1 MKTLSPTKAR
11 IKKIKAVI
19 NRFYGHGGAEDCIR
33 MLKQIGY
40 DVSYQT
46 IMRYAAKMGIRR
58 LRKNEALVGDRSL
71 IGSTPAEVVAA
82 VGKTG
87 IEVKLFPENH
97 NPLLATMDIA
107 NWGKQRVIQAKHIDW
122 LHNGDFLCFRCNK
135 VRDKSR
141 RRQSNTTCSVCK
153 SCYNKQR
160 KNYRKNNEHAFK
172 RANAQSYLNSVISG
186 KLLAKRGSVAYKMF
200 GATRE
205 ELISHIENQFEDGWN
220 WENRGDVWEIDH
232 IRPYSSF
239 DLTDDKQYREC
250 CNYKNIRPLSVKENR
265 GRTPRV
271 KRTKKL

>member
-1 MKTLSPTKAR
+1 MMIHPPISPACSDVDFVAVSVR
-11 IKKIKAVI
+11 PGAVIKK
-19 NRFYGHGGAEDCIR
+19 
-33 MLKQIGY
+33 
-40 DVSYQT
+40 
-46 IMRYAAKMGIRR
+46 AA
-58 LRKNEALVGDRSL
+58 S
-71 IGSTPAEVVAA
+71 AA
-82 VGKTG
+82 
-87 IEVKLFPENH
+87 FPE
-97 NPLLATMDIA
+97 
-107 NWGKQRVIQAKHIDW
+107 G
-122 LHNGDFLCFRCNK
+122 FSS
-135 VRDKSR
+135 RDSVGHKR
-141 RRQSNTTCSVCK
+141 GPTT
-153 SCYNKQR
+153 

>member
-1 MKTLSPTKAR
+1 MKTLSPTKVR
-11 IKKIKAVI
+11 KKKIEAVI
-19 NRFYGHGGAEDCIR
+19 KRFYPHGGADECLRI
-33 MLKQIGY
+33 LKQIGY
-40 DVSYQT
+40 DLARPT
-46 IMRYAAKMGIRR
+46 IFGYAQKMGIRKLCR
-58 LRKNEALVGDRSL
+58 NEALVGERGL
-71 IGSTPAEVVAA
+71 IGNTPAEVVAA
-82 VGKTG
+82 VDKAG

-97 NPLLATMDIA
+97 DPLLATMDA
-107 NWGKQRVIQAKHIDW
+107 KNWGNQRMVPTKHIDW

-160 KNYRKNNEHAFK
+160 NDYRKNNEQAFNRSK
-172 RANAQSYLNSVISG
+172 AQTYLNSVISG
-186 KLLAKRGSVAYKMF
+186 KLLAKRGSVAYKLF
-200 GATRE
+200 GATTE
-205 ELISHIENQFEDGWN
+205 EIKSHIENQFEDGWN

-265 GRTPRV
+265 TRV

>member
-19 NRFYGHGGAEDCIR
+19 KRFYPHGGADECLRI
-33 MLKQIGY
+33 LKQIGY
-40 DVSYQT
+40 DVSERT
-46 IMRYAAKMGIRR
+46 IMRYASKMGVSR
-58 LRKNEALVGDRSL
+58 LRKIEKL
-71 IGSTPAEVVAA
+71 IGERCLIGKTPAEAVAVVDK
-82 VGKTG
+82 VT
-87 IEVKLFPENH
+87 IEIKLFPENH
-97 NPLLATMDIA
+97 DPLLATITA
-107 NWGKQRVIQAKHIDW
+107 NNWGKLGRVHSKRIDW

-160 KNYRKNNEHAFK
+160 NDYRKNNGHAFK
-172 RANAQSYLNSVISG
+172 RSNAQSYLNHVING
-186 KLLAKRGSVAYKMF
+186 QLLAKRGSVAYKMF

-205 ELISHIENQFEDGWN
+205 ELRSHIENQFEDGWN

-265 GRTPRV
+265 TRV

>member
-1 MKTLSPTKAR
+1 METLSPTKAR

-19 NRFYGHGGAEDCIR
+19 ERFYPHGGADDCVRI
-33 MLKQIGY
+33 LKQIGY
-40 DVSYQT
+40 DISRGT
-46 IMRYAAKMGIRR
+46 ALGYASKMGIRR
-58 LRKNEALVGDRSL
+58 LELGERLVGEKGF
-71 IGSTPAEVVAA
+71 IGKTPAEVVAS
-82 VGKTG
+82 VDTRT
-87 IEVKLFPENH
+87 IEIKLFPENH
-97 NPLLATMDIA
+97 DPLLATIGVK
-107 NWGKQRVIQAKHIDW
+107 NWGNLNVVHSKHIDW

-135 VRDKSR
+135 VRDESR

-160 KNYRKNNEHAFK
+160 NDYRKNNEHAFK
-172 RANAQSYLNSVISG
+172 RATAQTYLNSVIKG
-186 KLLAKRGSVAYKMF
+186 KLLAKRGSVAHKMF

-205 ELISHIENQFEDGWN
+205 ELRSHIENQFEDGWS
-220 WENRGDVWEIDH
+220 WENKGDVWEIDH

-265 GRTPRV
+265 TRV